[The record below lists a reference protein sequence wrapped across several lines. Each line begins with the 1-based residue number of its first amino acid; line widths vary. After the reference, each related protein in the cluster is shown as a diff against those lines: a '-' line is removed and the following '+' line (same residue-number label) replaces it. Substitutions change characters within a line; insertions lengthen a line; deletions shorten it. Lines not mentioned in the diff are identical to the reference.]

1 MAKKLRPFGEHKHH
15 AEFNYYDLDK
25 TIAHLENLLDEECGN
40 YDCTKDAKRSPR
52 SKRVGL
58 VETALNALR
67 EASEL

>member
-1 MAKKLRPFGEHKHH
+1 MRYYH
-15 AEFNYYDLDK
+15 ACSLDD
-25 TIAHLENLLDEECGN
+25 IVGHIENLLDEECEN

-52 SKRVGL
+52 SKRVDL